1 MKNKFA
7 LTILFLA
14 VSLLTACSVRQKNDL
29 RLMQIDSLM
38 QSRPD
43 SALRILQGI
52 PMGGLA
58 TRADSAYYALLL
70 TQARDKN
77 FVVQKDD
84 SLIGYA
90 VAYYDKVGDAR
101 MQAKAHYY
109 RGCVYRDMNRQP
121 EAIRDF
127 SIAAP
132 LAEKTKGK
140 RLLGLIYNNVGYIY
154 NLQDFKEKADSVYQ
168 LMERIAEE
176 TKDTMLWAEA
186 LSKQGAI
193 ALTKGNNFFPI
204 AEQKLLDAF
213 TAADR
218 IKRDGLKADISASL
232 SKLYN
237 RMDQGEKALFYAKL
251 NLALRKDTT
260 RAYYAFLILGEAY
273 YKCKQYDSAIFYLN
287 KTLASKS
294 YGRKVDAYTCLA
306 GIAMIQGNTALS
318 AELERKSSVYKDSLY
333 KFRRIV
339 VNNEIIKAEADAR
352 IMLNKLYYKKRFN
365 TYLHSFMLIA
375 VIIVLIV
382 LFLYRRY
389 QRKTDLL
396 QKDKQQLQK
405 DKQQLQKD
413 NQDLNQHYT
422 ALQTDVM
429 QKNQEINRLQKEL
442 ESHLIDEEHRE
453 QLQAELNEMV
463 SKRNALAKES
473 FLHSPLYE
481 KMEAIIKDY
490 QDKDE
495 SDKEMNDREWQE
507 FVVQMDVQWNNN
519 ITRLCEK
526 FQLSKEEL
534 HLLCLCLSGFTFS
547 HLEYLL
553 HLSRRTLYRKK
564 KALLQRIDVEENS
577 EFEEILQKIR

>member
-1 MKNKFA
+1 MKNKTA
-7 LTILFLA
+7 LALLFLI
-14 VSLLTACSVRQKNDL
+14 VSLLTACSVRQNDR
-29 RLMQIDSLM
+29 RLMEADSLM

-52 PMGGLA
+52 PMGELA
-58 TRADSAYYALLL
+58 TQDDSAYYALLL

-90 VAYYDKVGDAR
+90 VAYYDKVGDSR

-109 RGCVYRDMNRQP
+109 RGCVYRDMNWQP

-127 SIAAP
+127 FIAAP
-132 LAEKTKGK
+132 LAEKAKEK

-154 NLQDFKEKADSVYQ
+154 DIQDFKEKADSVYQ

-193 ALTKGNNFFPI
+193 TLTKGNNSFLI

-213 TAADR
+213 TVADK
-218 IKRDGLKADISASL
+218 IKCDGLKADISASL

-237 RMDQGEKALFYAKL
+237 RMDKGEKALLYAKL

-260 RAYYAFLILGEAY
+260 QTYYAFLILGEAY

-318 AELERKSSVYKDSLY
+318 AELEKKSSVYKDSLY

-352 IMLNKLYYKKRFN
+352 IMLKELYYKERFN
-365 TYLHSFMLIA
+365 SYLYGFMLA
-375 VIIVLIV
+375 VVIIAAAV

-389 QRKTDLL
+389 QQKTDL
-396 QKDKQQLQK
+396 LQK

-422 ALQTDVM
+422 ALQTDVI
-429 QKNQEINRLQKEL
+429 QKNQEIDRLQKEL
-442 ESHLIDEEHRE
+442 RSHLIDEEHRE
-453 QLQAELNEMV
+453 QLQTELNEMI

-473 FLHSPLYE
+473 FLHSSLYE
-481 KMEAIIKDY
+481 KMEAIIKNY

-507 FVVQMDVQWNNN
+507 FVVQMDVQWNNS

-553 HLSRRTLYRKK
+553 HLSRSTLYRKK
-564 KALLQRIDVEENS
+564 KALLQRIDIEENG